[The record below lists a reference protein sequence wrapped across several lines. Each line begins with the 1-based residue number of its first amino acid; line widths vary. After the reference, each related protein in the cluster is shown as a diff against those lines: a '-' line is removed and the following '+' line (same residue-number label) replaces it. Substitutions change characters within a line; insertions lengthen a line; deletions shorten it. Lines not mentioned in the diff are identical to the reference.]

1 MGTLDS
7 TIHATMASDSGPEY
21 DNSLARVIN
30 ILVAIMNILVCCLI
44 GAYAVIERIIPAD
57 DAQTVAVGVFVTLFA
72 LGYISSEL
80 VRPRLFYVY
89 FGAVRDYFGAGAL
102 QIFLAVAVADVE
114 EDFGLVTA
122 IVGLVW
128 GFICG
133 IVQFLPIPRHSPIFK
148 TAASDDF
155 VHGRLSLVGVTA
167 TPEFFRAAKKADKAS
182 SKKNASKKGSKAS
195 KASKKDAK
203 ASKKDKKASKKDSK
217 ASKKDKKASKKAKPA
232 PSSPSL
238 SDADSYDYESTY

>member
-1 MGTLDS
+1 MGHS
-7 TIHATMASDSGPEY
+7 TRRSTTMASDSGPEY

-72 LGYISSEL
+72 LGFISSEI

-102 QIFLAVAVADVE
+102 QIFLALAVADVE

-195 KASKKDAK
+195 K
-203 ASKKDKKASKKDSK
+203 KDKKASKKD
-217 ASKKDKKASKKAKPA
+217 KKTSKKAKPA

>member
-1 MGTLDS
+1 MGHS
-7 TIHATMASDSGPEY
+7 TWATMASDSGPEY

-72 LGYISSEL
+72 LGYISSEI

-102 QIFLAVAVADVE
+102 QIFLALAVADVE

-195 KASKKDAK
+195 KKDAK

>member
-1 MGTLDS
+1 MGLDS
-7 TIHATMASDSGPEY
+7 QATMASDSGPEY

-30 ILVAIMNILVCCLI
+30 ILVAIMHILVCCLI

-72 LGYISSEL
+72 LGYISSEI

-102 QIFLAVAVADVE
+102 QIFLALAVADVE

-182 SKKNASKKGSKAS
+182 SKKNASKKGSKKDAKASKKDS

-203 ASKKDKKASKKDSK
+203 ASKKDKKASKKD
-217 ASKKDKKASKKAKPA
+217 KKTSKKAKPA

-238 SDADSYDYESTY
+238 SDADSYDYEST

>member
-1 MGTLDS
+1 MGHS
-7 TIHATMASDSGPEY
+7 TRRSTTMASDSGPEY

-72 LGYISSEL
+72 LGYISSEI

-102 QIFLAVAVADVE
+102 QIFLALAVADVE

-148 TAASDDF
+148 TAA
-155 VHGRLSLVGVTA
+155 
-167 TPEFFRAAKKADKAS
+167 
-182 SKKNASKKGSKAS
+182 KKG
-195 KASKKDAK
+195 SKKDAK
-203 ASKKDKKASKKDSK
+203 AYKKDSKASKKDSK
-217 ASKKDKKASKKAKPA
+217 ASKKDSKASKKDAKTSKKAKPA

-238 SDADSYDYESTY
+238 SD

>member
-1 MGTLDS
+1 MGLDS
-7 TIHATMASDSGPEY
+7 QATMASDSGPEY

-72 LGYISSEL
+72 LGYISSEI

-102 QIFLAVAVADVE
+102 QIFLALAVADVE

-167 TPEFFRAAKKADKAS
+167 TPEFFRAAKKAAK
-182 SKKNASKKGSKAS
+182 ASKKDA

-203 ASKKDKKASKKDSK
+203 ASKKDKKASKKD
-217 ASKKDKKASKKAKPA
+217 KKTSKKAKPA

>member
-1 MGTLDS
+1 MGHS
-7 TIHATMASDSGPEY
+7 TRRSTTMASDSGPEY

-44 GAYAVIERIIPAD
+44 GAYAVIERISPAD

-72 LGYISSEL
+72 LGFISSEI

-102 QIFLAVAVADVE
+102 QIFLALAVADVE

-195 KASKKDAK
+195 KKDAK
-203 ASKKDKKASKKDSK
+203 ASKKDKKASKKD
-217 ASKKDKKASKKAKPA
+217 KKTSKKAKPA

>member
-1 MGTLDS
+1 MGHS
-7 TIHATMASDSGPEY
+7 TRRSTTMASDSGPEY

-72 LGYISSEL
+72 LVYISSEI

-102 QIFLAVAVADVE
+102 QIFLALAVADVE

-122 IVGLVW
+122 LWVL
-128 GFICG
+128 CG
-133 IVQFLPIPRHSPIFK
+133 ALSAGSSSSCPSPATRPSSRPQPRTTLS
-148 TAASDDF
+148 TAASLSSASLPPQSSSAPQRRLTRLPPRRTHPRRDPRRTPRPPRRTPRPPRRTPRPPRRQSP
-155 VHGRLSLVGVTA
+155 HPPLLLSLMPTL
-167 TPEFFRAAKKADKAS
+167 R
-182 SKKNASKKGSKAS
+182 
-195 KASKKDAK
+195 
-203 ASKKDKKASKKDSK
+203 
-217 ASKKDKKASKKAKPA
+217 
-232 PSSPSL
+232 L
-238 SDADSYDYESTY
+238 RIH